1 MKFNRFL
8 RPLRSRLPEIEAILE
23 AAPSKEMAVGVDA
36 DQAVDTL
43 GNAPDEKA
51 IVGRIS

>member
-1 MKFNRFL
+1 VT
-8 RPLRSRLPEIEAILE
+8 EIEAILE

-43 GNAPDEKA
+43 GDSPDEA

>member
-1 MKFNRFL
+1 MIFNGFL
-8 RPLRSRLPEIEAILE
+8 GPLRSRLPEIEAILE

-43 GNAPDEKA
+43 GDPPDEKP